1 VLLLVVPLLPLLVL
15 PLPPLVGAQEG
26 HHLDGSERRRVK
38 GGQTF
43 CSSSPSSM
51 GAPVQLAGVRVGSQP
66 RATCVAQPGGE
77 NPTTVVVVVVVVAA
91 AAASAAT
98 AVGAAAPVAIAVGA
112 PAVAAAAVVPAAPSC
127 GGAAA
132 GASLFCWCRPRSCC
146 CNTAATQLVPLPWK
160 P

>member
-91 AAASAAT
+91 AASAAT

>member
-1 VLLLVVPLLPLLVL
+1 MLLLVVPLLPLLVL

-77 NPTTVVVVVVVVAA
+77 NPTTVVVVVAA
-91 AAASAAT
+91 AAATTSAAT
-98 AVGAAAPVAIAVGA
+98 AVAAAAPVAIAVGA
-112 PAVAAAAVVPAAPSC
+112 LAVAAAAVVPAAPSC

>member
-1 VLLLVVPLLPLLVL
+1 MLLLVVPLLPLLVL

-77 NPTTVVVVVVVVAA
+77 NPTTVVVVVVVAA

>member
-77 NPTTVVVVVVVVAA
+77 NPTTVVVVVVVAA